1 MQDFAR
7 CSRSAPGFWTKLRA
21 LKLISTEQNICS
33 EIAIALSTG
42 PRNTWLA
49 WQRSVFKCSR
59 CANHCCAQIPGHHQR
74 RTLNWIC
81 QQLITQHHVNTMLQ
95 FPNETSYT
103 NSNTKPPECVCVCS
117 DVETKTAGMGTQSA
131 LSRTACD
138 CALRDV
144 NTSTH
149 QSRVR
154 SSFRSKQGNLISALG
169 GLTHTVH
176 ASEPKSKSVDIIIAA
191 THNAHTT
198 ISARLRCDVVCA
210 HADKMGWGAV
220 HCAPLYRR
228 KCLESEN
235 STCLFG

>member
-103 NSNTKPPECVCVCS
+103 NSNTKPPECVCVCVFGCG
-117 DVETKTAGMGTQSA
+117 DQNRRHGHTECTQSHRMR
-131 LSRTACD
+131 L
-138 CALRDV
+138 CA
-144 NTSTH
+144 
-149 QSRVR
+149 
-154 SSFRSKQGNLISALG
+154 
-169 GLTHTVH
+169 
-176 ASEPKSKSVDIIIAA
+176 E
-191 THNAHTT
+191 
-198 ISARLRCDVVCA
+198 RC
-210 HADKMGWGAV
+210 
-220 HCAPLYRR
+220 
-228 KCLESEN
+228 
-235 STCLFG
+235 